1 MVILMEIF
9 DGLEAILTII
19 TEFLY
24 NKAFDKNKKILKRLP
39 YIIIYILLLVLIVF
53 GLSFL
58 GIILIKNKQELLVFF
73 CVIISGICV
82 ILLIVP
88 FLKK

>member
-1 MVILMEIF
+1 MEIL
-9 DGLEAILTII
+9 DGLEAILTVI

-24 NKAFDKNKKILKRLP
+24 NKAFDKNRKILKRLP

-58 GIILIKNKQELLVFF
+58 GIILIKDKQELLGCFF
-73 CVIISGICV
+73 MIISVIFV